1 MTDKTQT
8 AVDWLVETLKSINA
22 LDVPYHMALRDKIKQ
37 AKEMEA
43 DAEVKLLKDFV
54 EWSNETYPASNYI
67 PDSRIGKYLIEK
79 KK

>member
-8 AVDWLVETLKSINA
+8 SAVEWLDETLKSI
-22 LDVPYHMALRDKIKQ
+22 VPYHMALRDKIKQ